1 MNSPGNKDLKKTDF
15 SEILNMISVTRNRV
29 FRTINSELINLYWKV
44 GKFISIKVI
53 HNKWGKSVV
62 NNLSEYLSRTDPTL
76 KGFSSSN
83 LWRMKQFYETY
94 KDDEKLATLWRELTW
109 SHNRIIFSRCK
120 SAEEREFYLALSV
133 KEKYSVRELDRQI
146 NSGIF
151 ERTMLSKKINTELL
165 KNNDKKQLNIFRD
178 SYVLDFLNLPEEHS
192 ESEPQKA
199 IILSLKD
206 FILEIGKDFSFIGQN
221 YRLQVGNSDFYIDLL
236 FFHRE
241 LQCLVA
247 FELKTDKFKPE
258 YLGQIEFYLEAL
270 DRDVRKSSENPSIGI
285 LLCIDKDDQVVEYA
299 MSRSL
304 SPSVITEYKTKLI
317 PKDVLRNKL
326 NEFYEIYE
334 TKKLNHIKGEKQ

>member
-29 FRTINSELINLYWKV
+29 FRTINSELINLYWKI
-44 GKFISIKVI
+44 GKYISIKVI